1 MRNTVLKNN
10 YIVQNKVET
19 LDFQKARQRFYKR
32 KKLMFYQRC
41 LGFMVL
47 VIGILLCNF
56 FKDEVAC
63 GSLAVCS
70 LGVFLMATRDYVFT
84 EGREES

>member
-10 YIVQNKVET
+10 CIVQNKVVET
-19 LDFQKARQRFYKR
+19 LDFQKARQRFFKR
-32 KKLMFYQRC
+32 KRLMFYQRC
-41 LGFMVL
+41 LGFMVFA
-47 VIGILLCNF
+47 IGVLLCIF

-70 LGVFLMATRDYVFT
+70 LGVFLLATRDYVFT
-84 EGREES
+84 EGRE